1 MRFSKT
7 LLVALPA
14 LALAEEQ
21 VPLAEK
27 VKGWF
32 NKAQGYVSTA
42 IPAVQSPV
50 NAGASKVVEKTVANL
65 TLENWR
71 DVVTPSASAAGSEPE
86 EWLIYLT
93 GGNKTCFGMC
103 GNTTEAWTKSVPL
116 LAASPKS
123 PSLGQ
128 VDCEAEPVLCNTWAA
143 GPPSIL
149 HVLLPAPLADQ
160 STPATTVRFISL
172 NRTTTTAPDIAKISL
187 EEKYKETEPYE
198 GVFHPFDGALVKY
211 GLAVPVAYAIW
222 GFSKMPS
229 WLPMIAISML
239 SRTFVRRGGA
249 TPGGPRPAAPA
260 AAQ

>member
-32 NKAQGYVSTA
+32 NKAQDYVSTA
-42 IPAVQSPV
+42 IPAVQSPI
-50 NAGASKVVEKTVANL
+50 NAGASKVVEKVVANL

-71 DVVTPSASAAGSEPE
+71 DIVAPSASAASQGPE
-86 EWLIYLT
+86 EWLIYIT
-93 GGNKTCFGMC
+93 GGNKTCFGLC
-103 GNTTEAWTKSVPL
+103 GNTTEAWNKSVPL

-123 PSLGQ
+123 PHLGQ
-128 VDCEAEPVLCNTWAA
+128 VDCEAEPILCNTWAA
-143 GPPSIL
+143 GPPSIM
-149 HVLLPAPLADQ
+149 HVLIPAPLADQ
-160 STPATTVRFISL
+160 STPATTVRFINL
-172 NRTTTTAPDIAKISL
+172 NRTTTTATDIAKISL
-187 EEKYKETEPYE
+187 EEKYKDTEPYE
-198 GVFHPFDGALVKY
+198 GYFHPFDGELVKY
-211 GLAVPVAYAIW
+211 GVVVPIAYAIW

-239 SRTFVRRGGA
+239 SRTFV
-249 TPGGPRPAAPA
+249 
-260 AAQ
+260 